1 MLHDPTPLEA
11 FSSNELAFLSMLFF
25 GVGLY
30 GNLQFLG
37 QGASGPAEFLP
48 PTRFTCEM

>member
-1 MLHDPTPLEA
+1 MLLTRVCIGKGYAAMLAVQA

-30 GNLQFLG
+30 GNLQCLV
-37 QGASGPAEFLP
+37 LP
-48 PTRFTCEM
+48 CPT